1 MQPKNLLIIMSD
13 EHNTRVL
20 GCAGHDT
27 VKTPNLDKLAAR
39 GTRFNAAYT
48 ASPICV
54 PARTAFATG
63 RYAHQTGSWCNAHP
77 YTGETKGWGH
87 RLQDTGHRVVSIG
100 KLHYRNEADPTG
112 FDEQIIP
119 LHVVNGTGDILG
131 AVRDELP
138 IRRKGV
144 TLLENIG
151 PGESTYL
158 DYDRNITEASVRWLQ
173 DRAKEKDDKPWVVF
187 VSMVCPHYPLIAPQ
201 EFFDMYDPATIPL
214 PKGINDEG
222 FTRHPWVDASK
233 ICQNFGDCDDAD
245 KWKIAIASYY
255 GLCSFMDDNV
265 GKVLAALE
273 DSGLANDTRVIYTSD
288 HGDNL
293 GARELWGKSNLY
305 EEAAGVPLIMA
316 GPDVDAGVVRSTPGT
331 HLDFYQTIMECV
343 GEQAVNSGGDTD
355 LPGQSLYDL
364 AANGDDATRPV
375 LSEYHAGGS
384 PSGGFMLR
392 KGQFKLNYYIGFE
405 PELFDLDSDPE
416 ELTNLASDPAHA
428 ETLKDLERELRK
440 IVDPEEIDRR
450 AKADQA
456 ALVERHGGRDSVV
469 AKGGFGASPA
479 PGHKAVFN

>member
-13 EHNTRVL
+13 EHNTQVL
-20 GCAGHDT
+20 GCASHDT
-27 VKTPNLDKLAAR
+27 VKTPNLDKFAAG

-54 PARTAFATG
+54 PARTAFSTG

-77 YTGETKGWGH
+77 YTGETEGWGH
-87 RLQDTGHRVVSIG
+87 RLQETGHRVVSIG
-100 KLHYRNEADPTG
+100 KLHYRNETDPTG

-138 IRRKGV
+138 LRRKGA
-144 TLLENIG
+144 TLLDNIG
-151 PGESTYL
+151 PGSSTYL
-158 DYDRNITEASVRWLQ
+158 DYDRNITEASIQWLHN
-173 DRAKEKDDKPWVVF
+173 RAKQKDDKPWVVF

-201 EFFDMYDPATIPL
+201 EYFDMYDPATIPL
-214 PKGINDEG
+214 PKGIGEEG
-222 FTRHPWVDASK
+222 FKRHPWIEASK

-245 KWKIAIASYY
+245 KWKTAIASYY
-255 GLCSFMDDNV
+255 GLCSFMDNNV
-265 GKVLAALE
+265 GQVLAALK
-273 DSGLANDTRVIYTSD
+273 DSGLEGDTRVIYTSD

-305 EEAAGVPLIMA
+305 EESAGVPLILS
-316 GPDVDAGVVRSTPGT
+316 GPDVAEGVVRQTPVS

-343 GEQAVNSGGDTD
+343 GETVTEPD

-364 AANGDDATRPV
+364 ASKGDDSKRPV

-384 PSGGFMLR
+384 PTGGFMLR
-392 KGQFKLNYYIGFE
+392 QGRFKLIYYIDFE

-416 ELTNLASDPAHA
+416 ERTNLAADPAHA
-428 ETLKDLERELRK
+428 DTLKALEKELRQ
-440 IVDPEEIDRR
+440 IADPEEIDRR

-456 ALVERHGGRDSVV
+456 TLIERHGGREAVV
-469 AKGGFGASPA
+469 SKGGFGASPA
-479 PGHKAVFN
+479 PGQKAVFT